1 MVTRSVSTVPG
12 SDVVIKVKAAKKNCI
27 KYIKAKWMEDEK
39 KKRGWKFEIR
49 YYDSAPMAVEDV
61 VNGRI
66 DAAAMNYP
74 PARDAER
81 KKDVQIIGAFGEV
94 EEFGAAVRKED
105 QEMLDTLNKGFEML
119 KADPYW
125 EELISKHLNK

>member
-1 MVTRSVSTVPG
+1 
-12 SDVVIKVKAAKKNCI
+12 
-27 KYIKAKWMEDEK
+27 
-39 KKRGWKFEIR
+39 
-49 YYDSAPMAVEDV
+49 MAVEDV